1 MAKEVLDLATLDMVP
16 VEEPKEKAE
25 TTSKKPAETE
35 EEESEEEEEEE
46 VEKPKPE
53 AKKKKTPEEEFESD
67 EEEEGEKEEEESEEE
82 EKEEESEEESEEEDE
97 KEETTD
103 KKKKEEKEEEVD
115 IDEVIKS
122 TLEEKYGIE
131 NQEQLTEVL
140 DQLDTVSLEN
150 EELKEKLKVA
160 EEGKPKFKSK
170 TQEKIYDFLKDYDPE
185 KLPDGLITYATI
197 VGMDV
202 EKMDPKLLMEQAF
215 IIEHPNMQIDRARAK
230 FNRDW
235 EKKYVIDEE
244 SFDGDAKQ
252 LKEKKDDIQDDIE
265 IEADKARKLL
275 KKKQVELKVE
285 SENKTTEEEPKVSPE
300 VQSEIKENMKSFLNH
315 FKETHTLT
323 FQPDENDEF
332 KVNYKFSKEELAAI
346 KSLIENNISNPAH
359 YDKKGKMIGGFDP
372 EEKFIQAAGMIAF
385 RPIVKELLKSAKT
398 RSHIIKASEI
408 SKQKPIRKAKSA
420 GTVEESFMSSAEK
433 LAEKKRKERGGY

>member
-25 TTSKKPAETE
+25 TTSKKPAETT
-35 EEESEEEEEEE
+35 EEEEEEE
-46 VEKPKPE
+46 EEEKPKPE
-53 AKKKKTPEEEFESD
+53 AKKKKSPEEEFESD
-67 EEEEGEKEEEESEEE
+67 EDEEEEKEEEESEESEEEESEEE
-82 EKEEESEEESEEEDE
+82 EKDEEE

-103 KKKKEEKEEEVD
+103 KKKKEEEEEVD

-131 NQEQLTEVL
+131 NQEQLTEIL
-140 DQLDTVSLEN
+140 DQLDTISEEN

-170 TQEKIYDFLKDYDPE
+170 TQEKIYDFVKDYDPE
-185 KLPDGLITYATI
+185 KLADGLITYATI

-202 EKMDPKLLMEQAF
+202 EKMDPKLLMEHAF
-215 IIEHPNMQIDRARAK
+215 IMEHPNMQIDRARAK

-244 SFDGDAKQ
+244 SFEGDAKQ

-275 KKKQVELKVE
+275 KKKQAELKVE

-346 KSLIENNISNPAH
+346 KSLIEKNISNPAH

-372 EEKFIQAAGMIAF
+372 EEKFIQAAGIIAF
-385 RPIVKELLKSAKT
+385 RPIVKELLKSART

-408 SKQKPIRKAKSA
+408 SKQKPIRKAKSS
-420 GTVEESFMSSAEK
+420 GTVEEDFMAQAEK
-433 LAEKKRKERGGY
+433 LAKKKQKERGGY

>member
-1 MAKEVLDLATLDMVP
+1 MAKEVLDLNTLELVQ
-16 VEEPKEKAE
+16 VEEPKKEAE
-25 TTSKKPAETE
+25 TTSKKPAETT
-35 EEESEEEEEEE
+35 EEEEEEE
-46 VEKPKPE
+46 EEEKPKPE
-53 AKKKKTPEEEFESD
+53 AKKKKSPEEEFESD
-67 EEEEGEKEEEESEEE
+67 EDEEEEKEEEESEESEEEESEEE
-82 EKEEESEEESEEEDE
+82 EKDEEE

-103 KKKKEEKEEEVD
+103 KKKKEEEEEVD

-131 NQEQLTEVL
+131 NQEQLTEIL
-140 DQLDTVSLEN
+140 DQLDTISEEN

-170 TQEKIYDFLKDYDPE
+170 TQEKIYDFVKDYDPE
-185 KLPDGLITYATI
+185 KLADGLITYATI

-202 EKMDPKLLMEQAF
+202 EKMDPKLLMEHAF
-215 IIEHPNMQIDRARAK
+215 IMEHPNMQIDRARAK

-244 SFDGDAKQ
+244 SFEGDAKQ

-275 KKKQVELKVE
+275 KKKQAELKVE

-346 KSLIENNISNPAH
+346 KSLIEKNISNPAH

-372 EEKFIQAAGMIAF
+372 EEKFIQAAGIIAF
-385 RPIVKELLKSAKT
+385 RPIVKELLKSART

-408 SKQKPIRKAKSA
+408 SKQKPIRKAKSS
-420 GTVEESFMSSAEK
+420 GTVEEDFMSQAEK
-433 LAEKKRKERGGY
+433 LAKKKQKERGGY

>member
-25 TTSKKPAETE
+25 TTSKKPAETT
-35 EEESEEEEEEE
+35 EEEEEEE
-46 VEKPKPE
+46 EEEKPKPE
-53 AKKKKTPEEEFESD
+53 AKKKKSPEEEFESD
-67 EEEEGEKEEEESEEE
+67 EDEEEEKEEEESEESEEEESEEE
-82 EKEEESEEESEEEDE
+82 EKDEEE

-103 KKKKEEKEEEVD
+103 KKKKEEEEEVD

-131 NQEQLTEVL
+131 NQEQLTEIL
-140 DQLDTVSLEN
+140 DQLDTISEEN

-170 TQEKIYDFLKDYDPE
+170 TQEKIYDFVKDYDPE
-185 KLPDGLITYATI
+185 KLADGLITYATI

-202 EKMDPKLLMEQAF
+202 EKMDPKLLMEHAF

-244 SFDGDAKQ
+244 SFEGDAKQ

-275 KKKQVELKVE
+275 KKKQAELKVE

-346 KSLIENNISNPAH
+346 KSLIEKNISNPAH

-372 EEKFIQAAGMIAF
+372 EEKFIQAAGIIAF
-385 RPIVKELLKSAKT
+385 RPIVKELLKSART

-408 SKQKPIRKAKSA
+408 SKQKPIRKAKSS
-420 GTVEESFMSSAEK
+420 GTVEEDFMAQAEK
-433 LAEKKRKERGGY
+433 LAKKKQKERGGY